1 MEINRQEIL
10 RYLGYRGAQAD
21 ETITQAVES
30 ALAELE
36 RVMTPKAVTRPVV
49 IRQIGENTLDL
60 DDIIIESKNLRMHL
74 NGCTEGVLFAATLGA
89 PVDQLIHRYN
99 VIDVSKAVI
108 LQACAAAAI
117 EAFCD
122 EQQDAME
129 AQAKEK
135 GLYLRPRYSPGYGDF
150 PLTYQKE
157 VLELLN
163 AQRRI
168 GLTRTESNMLVPTK
182 SVTAIIGFTAEE
194 TNCHVAKCMTCQA
207 KNCPFRKE

>member
-1 MEINRQEIL
+1 MKINRQEIL

-21 ETITQAVES
+21 ETVMQAVES

-36 RVMTPKAVTRPVV
+36 RVMMPKAVTRPVT
-49 IRQIGENTLDL
+49 IRQTDENVLELDN
-60 DDIIIESKNLRMHL
+60 IKIESKSLRMHL
-74 NGCTEGVLFAATLGA
+74 NGCEEGILFAATLGA

-108 LQACAAAAI
+108 LQACSAAAI

-122 EQQDAME
+122 EQQDAIE
-129 AQAKEK
+129 ALAKEK
-135 GLYLRPRYSPGYGDF
+135 DLFLRPRFSPGYGDF
-150 PLTYQKE
+150 PLTYQKD

-168 GLTRTESNMLVPTK
+168 GLTRTDSNMLVPTK
-182 SVTAIIGFTAEE
+182 SVTAIIGFTTEA
-194 TNCHVAKCMTCQA
+194 TSCHVAKCMTCQA